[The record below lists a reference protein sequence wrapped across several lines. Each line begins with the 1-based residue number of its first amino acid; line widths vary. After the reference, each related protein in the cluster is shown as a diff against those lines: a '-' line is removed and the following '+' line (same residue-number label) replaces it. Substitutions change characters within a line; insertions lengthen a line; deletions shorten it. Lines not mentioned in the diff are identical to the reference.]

1 MNNVMVKS
9 LSETVPETDQS
20 LTLLPHTV
28 SDITSRAW
36 MKAGIA
42 ATLLFHA
49 IYAAWLLIRPVSHHV
64 TLLGND
70 VLETVGGA
78 LAAVFCFLP
87 VPGPTKQSVWSLG
100 FWKSRSRQISVF
112 CGLSM
117 VCYTAQQLC
126 TIYPNFL
133 HSPAPVPRVVAD
145 TIALAS
151 SPLLLLGIWR
161 LPRKPLSVSSQIRIS
176 LDGLMVIT
184 SALTFSWYFVLGP
197 TILTARGTMEGKVT
211 DILFPTMDI
220 LLVSCLLLLGG
231 RTGHFRGILTLF
243 SLGLGIVVVADSTY
257 TYILLH
263 RTPPAG
269 TLLDIT
275 WSFGFMLIGVAVFT
289 GRQAMAFTKFEDEP
303 GRLSSLW
310 TSLLPY
316 LLLPLVGA
324 LVLYIEQAPVRAIV
338 RHGVFWGAF
347 LLVCLVLVRQV
358 LALLENRELNGRL
371 EALATTDPLTGLCNH
386 RIFHKRLAEEAARA
400 SREGQSIAVA
410 MLDLDN
416 FKFFNDAYGHAAGDD
431 VLRRL
436 TQALRQ
442 NLLPEDTLGRFGGD
456 EFALILPLKTAIGAR
471 QGLSAEALSESL
483 DAALSGLFFQP
494 PDSPSVIPLTVSVGV
509 ALFPADAESCFEAL
523 ELADK
528 RLMHVKTGGGSDH
541 PAEQLCH
548 ELTHSL
554 SGFPMLNA
562 LVTAVDN
569 KDRYTRRHS
578 EDVLTY
584 SVQIAE
590 GLGLDSETRRTVQI
604 AALLHDVGKIGVP
617 DRILRKPSA
626 LTDEEFQAV
635 QQHPVMG
642 AVIVGA
648 VSGFEETLDAVRHH
662 HERFDGGGYPF
673 GLLGC
678 ETPFLARL
686 IAVADAFSAMTTDRP
701 YRKGMARE
709 KALQI
714 LEEGAGTQWDPEC
727 VDALLRAYR
736 PMEQLAGKMLLAA

>member
-1 MNNVMVKS
+1 
-9 LSETVPETDQS
+9 
-20 LTLLPHTV
+20 
-28 SDITSRAW
+28 

-49 IYAAWLLIRPVSHHV
+49 LYAAWLLLRPVSQHF
-64 TLLGND
+64 TLLGD
-70 VLETVGGA
+70 DILETAGGA
-78 LAAVFCFLP
+78 LAGVICFLP
-87 VPGPTKQSVWSLG
+87 VPDREKHPVWRLS
-100 FWKSRSRQISVF
+100 FWKSRSRQVSLL

-117 VCYTAQQLC
+117 MCYAAQQLYI
-126 TIYPNFL
+126 IYPDFK
-133 HSPAPVPRVVAD
+133 HSPSPVPRVVAD
-145 TIALAS
+145 SIALAS
-151 SPLLLLGIWR
+151 YPLLLLGIWR

-184 SALTFSWYFVLGP
+184 SVMTFSWYFVLGP
-197 TILTARGTMEGKVT
+197 TILTASGTMEGKVT

-220 LLVSCLLLLGG
+220 LLASCLLLLGG
-231 RTGHFRGILTLF
+231 RTGHFRSVLALF
-243 SLGLGIVVVADSTY
+243 SLGLVIVVVSDSVF
-257 TYILLH
+257 TYITLH
-263 RTPPAG
+263 HKFVQG
-269 TLLDIT
+269 TLLDIC
-275 WSFGFMLIGVAVFT
+275 WSLGFMLISVAVLT
-289 GRQAMAFTKFEDEP
+289 GRQAMMFTQFDDEP

-310 TSLLPY
+310 TSLMPY
-316 LLLPLVGA
+316 ALLPLVGV
-324 LVLYIEQAPVRAIV
+324 LVLFTEQARVQAIV

-386 RIFHKRLAEEAARA
+386 RTFHKRLAEEAGRA
-400 SREGQSIAVA
+400 SREGQTIGVA

-431 VLRRL
+431 VLRQL

-442 NLLPEDTLGRFGGD
+442 NMLPEDTVGRFGGD
-456 EFALILPLKTAIGAR
+456 EFALILPYKTAAGTR
-471 QGLSAEALSESL
+471 QGLSAEALSEIL
-483 DAALSGLFFQP
+483 DAALSGLLFQP
-494 PDSPSVIPLTVSVGV
+494 PDSSSAIPLTVSFGV
-509 ALFPADAESCFEAL
+509 ALFPNQADSPMEAL

-528 RLMHVKTGGGSDH
+528 RLMHVKTGGSSDH
-541 PAEQLCH
+541 AAEKLCR
-548 ELTHSL
+548 ELARSL

-578 EDVLTY
+578 EDVLAY
-584 SVQIAE
+584 SLQIAE
-590 GLGLDSETRRTVQI
+590 GVGLSPAVQRTVQI
-604 AALLHDVGKIGVP
+604 AALLHDVGKIGIP

-648 VSGFEETLDAVRHH
+648 VPGFEETLDAVRHH
-662 HERFDGGGYPF
+662 HERWDGGGYPS
-673 GLLGC
+673 GLIGA
-678 ETPFLARL
+678 EIPFLARL

-709 KALQI
+709 KALRI

-727 VDALLRAYR
+727 VHALLRAYQDG
-736 PMEQLAGKMLLAA
+736 EQQHAERALLAA